1 LDALLREKS
10 SETLGAGRI
19 KVLTFVVAG
28 SSLDLITHRLAIT
41 PTYLL
46 LPSKTARTGGISF
59 LNRSK
64 HFDNAPFSETVEN
77 FFEKISSTEIDLI
90 MLFPPLRY

>member
-1 LDALLREKS
+1 
-10 SETLGAGRI
+10 
-19 KVLTFVVAG
+19 
-28 SSLDLITHRLAIT
+28 
-41 PTYLL
+41 
-46 LPSKTARTGGISF
+46 